1 MNLNKP
7 SLSTCRMKLAQIM
20 VNQNINFYA
29 LVKVKT
35 ASIFLLGKT
44 LCLKMVFVRRLNSF
58 AVKLCCLLN
67 FILSRLRLS

>member
-7 SLSTCRMKLAQIM
+7 WLGTCRMKLAQIM

-44 LCLKMVFVRRLNSF
+44 LCLKWS
-58 AVKLCCLLN
+58 LLDA
-67 FILSRLRLS
+67 